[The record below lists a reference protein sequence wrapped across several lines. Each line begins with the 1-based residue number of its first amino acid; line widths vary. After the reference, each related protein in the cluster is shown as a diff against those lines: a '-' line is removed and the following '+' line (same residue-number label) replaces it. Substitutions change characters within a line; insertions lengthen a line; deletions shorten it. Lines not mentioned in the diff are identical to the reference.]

1 MLYLSITLEASNT
14 GSNTG
19 TNEKLGK
26 RVAVVIIIIIIMKVC
41 NDLYKK
47 KGRIEQ

>member
-26 RVAVVIIIIIIMKVC
+26 RVAVVIIIIMKVC